1 MTDTECHGHI
11 SDLVCVGFGP
21 AALALAIAFLEKK
34 RAYIARGKPLPLDT
48 ITFIEKSSSFQW
60 HPGMLLPGASMQ
72 IRRVL

>member
-34 RAYIARGKPLPLDT
+34 RAYIVCEVHSYTSYTLQSP
-48 ITFIEKSSSFQW
+48 S
-60 HPGMLLPGASMQ
+60 
-72 IRRVL
+72 IRHEENRYP